1 MNLAEAACMAG
12 HMDEAVQILQQIRQR
27 AGYTAENNFGLQGN
41 LASDQATCMSAI
53 LYERQIEFA
62 YEGKRFDDMR
72 RWMLFDGGTQ
82 LPEGAPSTWAMT
94 GFGGNTCTWLG
105 FTPMNGQRRE
115 RVEFRTGNQ
124 FGVGT
129 AYWDGDPF
137 INYYKPIVIDSLKN
151 MVKEQHA
158 DDPKWTADSISKY
171 VAKTYDAVAET
182 IAKYRSTS
190 VDFREAD
197 ITSQLTALKTW
208 YNTNLVT
215 QYKNGDGQ
223 DSQHNLEYIN
233 FRPKY
238 YFLGL
243 SSGAQNAN
251 KGLPQTIG
259 WQDYNNG
266 GANGT
271 FDPLAE

>member
-1 MNLAEAACMAG
+1 
-12 HMDEAVQILQQIRQR
+12 
-27 AGYTAENNFGLQGN
+27 
-41 LASDQATCMSAI
+41 
-53 LYERQIEFA
+53 
-62 YEGKRFDDMR
+62 MR

-129 AYWDGDPF
+129 AYWDGDP
-137 INYYKPIVIDSLKN
+137 L
-151 MVKEQHA
+151 VKAGVERPA
-158 DDPKWTADSISKY
+158 G
-171 VAKTYDAVAET
+171 
-182 IAKYRSTS
+182 
-190 VDFREAD
+190 VDFRQAD
-197 ITSQLTALKTW
+197 IDTQLTALKTW
-208 YNTNLVT
+208 YNANLVT